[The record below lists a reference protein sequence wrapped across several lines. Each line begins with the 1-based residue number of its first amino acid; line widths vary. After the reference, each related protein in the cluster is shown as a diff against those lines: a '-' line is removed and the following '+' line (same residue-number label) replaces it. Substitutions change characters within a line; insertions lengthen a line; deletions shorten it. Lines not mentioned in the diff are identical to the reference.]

1 MHDFISIIFYVFR
14 NAVPFALVGLA
25 VGVVILVVL
34 NRKESWN
41 GTHFPKG
48 QAVAVLLLLCYLGG
62 LAAITFMNRIG
73 NGFRMGV
80 QIYPFLAFWEA
91 WNEFTLQVWLNP
103 LLNIAMFV
111 PLGVFLPM
119 AAKPFRR
126 WYWMLAAGTGT
137 SLIIEVLQYILGRG
151 QADVDDLIC
160 NTLGAM
166 LGYCL
171 CMLFVCLAS
180 RQWKTAVA
188 CAVLPVLSATV
199 LGGVFLAY
207 HLQPY
212 GNLADAPIYAA
223 NTSGVK
229 WVLECSLSDEPG
241 PSGVYWTEP
250 FTTESCDAFAVDFLG
265 QQGAEINFGS
275 PDVNY
280 YDNSTFY
287 SDHHTYNLIVN
298 HNDRSYEYTD
308 YRVDRDLRYSNKG
321 GTITEDELRTAL
333 DALGIDVPDA
343 AQFVA
348 VNEEKGE
355 YEFQAGCVVE
365 DGVLTAGELTCQI
378 AKGGILY
385 KVNNALSVS
394 ALHGD
399 ATVISSQEAYDRLC
413 AGWFSW
419 RDVPMFNYLKPD
431 QVQVTACDLEYI
443 ADSKGFRQPVYVFTL
458 SDDRDG
464 ALRGGNGWTTFV
476 PALSGT

>member
-1 MHDFISIIFYVFR
+1 MHDFIGTIFHVFR
-14 NAVPFALVGLA
+14 NAVSFALIGL
-25 VGVVILVVL
+25 VIGIALLILL
-34 NRKESWN
+34 NRKHRQG
-41 GTHFPKG
+41 GTQVSKG
-48 QAVAVLLLLCYLGG
+48 QAVALLLLLCYLGG
-62 LAAITFMNRIG
+62 LVAITFMNRMG
-73 NGFRMGV
+73 NGIQMYQPF
-80 QIYPFLAFWEA
+80 PFLAFWEA

-111 PLGVFLPM
+111 PLGVFLPLT
-119 AAKPFRR
+119 AKPFRR
-126 WYWMLAAGTGT
+126 WYWMLAAGGGT
-137 SLIIEVLQYILGRG
+137 SLAIEALQYILGRG

-171 CMLFVCLAS
+171 CMLFVCLAD
-180 RQWKTAVA
+180 RQWKIAGA
-188 CAVLPVLSATV
+188 CAVFPVLSAVV

-223 NTSGVK
+223 NTSGVD
-229 WVLECSLSDEPG
+229 WVLECSLSNEPG
-241 PSGVYWTEP
+241 ASGVYWTEP
-250 FTTESCDAFAVDFLG
+250 FTMESCDAFAMDFLG

-287 SDHHTYNLIVN
+287 SDHHTYSLIVN

-308 YRVDRDLRYSNKG
+308 YRVDSDLRYSDKG

-333 DALGIDVPDA
+333 GTLGIDVPDA

-355 YEFQAGCVVE
+355 YAFQADCVVE
-365 DGVLTAGELTCQI
+365 DGVLTAGTLTCRI
-378 AKGGILY
+378 ADGGILY
-385 KVNNALSVS
+385 EVDNALSVS
-394 ALHGD
+394 TLYGD
-399 ATVISSQEAYDRLC
+399 AMVISSQEAYDRLC
-413 AGWFSW
+413 AGRFSW
-419 RDVPMFNYLKPD
+419 RDVLMFNYLKPN
-431 QVQVTACDLEYI
+431 QVRVTACDLEYI

-458 SDDRDG
+458 SDDRDVE
-464 ALRGGNGWTTFV
+464 LRSGNGWTTFV
-476 PALSGT
+476 PALSGA